1 MTLYFR
7 RRLLFRVLALLMMF
21 LILALASVVPI
32 MQASA
37 LAPVIAYGAKELVAA
52 LLIAGGASFATSDEV
67 REAATKVWDWLGQQA
82 SGVAD
87 KLQQIVALQIDV
99 ANTVGNGAVRI
110 SSDVFSAISDA
121 FKALFSDSS
130 GSSLDVFEYGRQY
143 NALYVED
150 FYKLC
155 TGIFS
160 LDSAQNYPIHAVCN
174 VDSDGIPHTYTVFTD
189 ESGGMVRLWLC
200 YTQVDG
206 TVEYE
211 RIKSSGS
218 PFYRYG
224 MFANMPYSVSTNYTE
239 IGIWYQLK
247 ADSPVEDY
255 IVSAGA
261 VRPFR
266 IGYFTFSSDTAIPS
280 PDLTYPGED
289 TMIYVPDIPEVQT
302 DEEGKD
308 VVIWP
313 DLSLN
318 PDDFV
323 LDIPKTATGDLV
335 DVPYDTLVDA
345 STGTAVGE
353 GEGTGTGEG
362 EGTGSG
368 ILDILGDIWDAIR
381 NFFDSPSDFKL
392 DFDGFKNL
400 ILVDRFPFCIP
411 FDLRDAIMLFAASAA
426 DYKFSIDLDT
436 SYFSVHHTVDLSPY
450 TVPITFFRYVVVVWF
465 VYVLILRTRDVMKW

>member
-52 LLIAGGASFATSDEV
+52 LLIAGGASFATTDTA
-67 REAATKVWDWLGQQA
+67 RDAAAKVWDWLGQQA

-99 ANTVGNGAVRI
+99 ANTVGDGAVRI
-110 SSDVFSAISDA
+110 SQSI
-121 FKALFSDSS
+121 
-130 GSSLDVFEYGRQY
+130 
-143 NALYVED
+143 
-150 FYKLC
+150 
-155 TGIFS
+155 
-160 LDSAQNYPIHAVCN
+160 
-174 VDSDGIPHTYTVFTD
+174 
-189 ESGGMVRLWLC
+189 W
-200 YTQVDG
+200 
-206 TVEYE
+206 
-211 RIKSSGS
+211 
-218 PFYRYG
+218 
-224 MFANMPYSVSTNYTE
+224 YSVSSAYDALFPSDVG
-239 IGIWYQLK
+239 GIEYGKQYVF
-247 ADSPVEDY
+247 ADYLSLREFIERFFPRGPGSAFDHKIRSIKY
-255 IVSAGA
+255 VSASGVVNEYSIVRQFSNNIYYEYLYENGVQKRQLLATAESDILCYFYLDPLSNFAEGSINFKGA
-261 VRPFR
+261 YVPD
-266 IGYFTFSSDTAIPS
+266 YNYLTCSFSAGTYSFSGDGITVS
-280 PDLTYPGED
+280 GGLTYPGED

-436 SYFSVHHTVDLSPY
+436 AYFSVHHTVDLSPY

>member
-21 LILALASVVPI
+21 LILALVSVVPI
-32 MQASA
+32 MQAAA
-37 LAPVIAYGAKELVAA
+37 LAPVIAYGVKELVAA
-52 LLIAGGASFATSDEV
+52 LLIAGGASFATTDTA
-67 REAATKVWDWLGQQA
+67 RDAAAKVWDWLGQQA

-99 ANTVGNGAVRI
+99 ANTVGDGAVRI
-110 SSDVFSAISDA
+110 SQSIWDAINDAYQSFVGSSVGGDIAFGEPIYFADGDAFDNWADNIDFYTSWITSIQQYDADGNLLSDAYILTPYIDVGDYYTYVLDGEEYHSFFNGDVFGRIW
-121 FKALFSDSS
+121 FSPSNS
-130 GSSLDVFEYGRQY
+130 
-143 NALYVED
+143 
-150 FYKLC
+150 
-155 TGIFS
+155 I
-160 LDSAQNYPIHAVCN
+160 
-174 VDSDGIPHTYTVFTD
+174 
-189 ESGGMVRLWLC
+189 
-200 YTQVDG
+200 
-206 TVEYE
+206 
-211 RIKSSGS
+211 
-218 PFYRYG
+218 
-224 MFANMPYSVSTNYTE
+224 
-239 IGIWYQLK
+239 
-247 ADSPVEDY
+247 
-255 IVSAGA
+255 
-261 VRPFR
+261 RPFFWLNV
-266 IGYFTFSSDTAIPS
+266 GNSNDTALSFGGNYAYFLETPCYVVFGTGAPS
-280 PDLTYPGED
+280 LAPDLTYPGED

>member
-21 LILALASVVPI
+21 LILALVSVVPI

-52 LLIAGGASFATSDEV
+52 LLIAGGASFATSDEA
-67 REAATKVWDWLGQQA
+67 REAATKVWDWLGQNA
-82 SGVAD
+82 AD
-87 KLQQIVALQIDV
+87 TAGKIEQLIQQQIEISDSISSAI
-99 ANTVGNGAVRI
+99 RI
-110 SSDVFSAISDA
+110 SDSTWDVLARAFNILFTGSPGDLVLGQTYILSDEASYQDFRSAVNIGDIDWSTYLISRVQSGNYTYYVDKQFFNA
-121 FKALFSDSS
+121 GDTVHVYYRYLDGSPYAGVTVKCEQSGYIYLYPGTPKYGYGGWNLVCLWEYSDGGTAGWKELSVPYTSAGTSFYSDS
-130 GSSLDVFEYGRQY
+130 L
-143 NALYVED
+143 A
-150 FYKLC
+150 
-155 TGIFS
+155 
-160 LDSAQNYPIHAVCN
+160 A
-174 VDSDGIPHTYTVFTD
+174 
-189 ESGGMVRLWLC
+189 
-200 YTQVDG
+200 
-206 TVEYE
+206 
-211 RIKSSGS
+211 
-218 PFYRYG
+218 
-224 MFANMPYSVSTNYTE
+224 
-239 IGIWYQLK
+239 
-247 ADSPVEDY
+247 
-255 IVSAGA
+255 
-261 VRPFR
+261 
-266 IGYFTFSSDTAIPS
+266 
-280 PDLTYPGED
+280 PDLVYPGED

-308 VVIWP
+308 IVIWP

-426 DYKFSIDLDT
+426 DYRFSIDLDT
-436 SYFSVHHTVDLSPY
+436 AYFSVHHTVDLSPY

>member
-21 LILALASVVPI
+21 LILALVSVVPI

-52 LLIAGGASFATSDEV
+52 LLIAGGASFATSDEA
-67 REAATKVWDWLGQQA
+67 REAATKVWDWLGQNA
-82 SGVAD
+82 AD
-87 KLQQIVALQIDV
+87 TAGKIEQLIQQQIEISETL
-99 ANTVGNGAVRI
+99 GNGAIRI
-110 SSDVFSAISDA
+110 SSSIWDVLQTAWNFYFPSSGVNYGVEYRVEEGKWNSDMYYGVFSYGEAWQNAITSIYVPESDVTFSVSPSYVQA
-121 FKALFSDSS
+121 GEEYFVYRNGVSQFTGIATKSGYVYLFAGFASS
-130 GSSLDVFEYGRQY
+130 GSWGKVRAALFHGDSYNTATRDVG
-143 NALYVED
+143 
-150 FYKLC
+150 
-155 TGIFS
+155 GFS
-160 LDSAQNYPIHAVCN
+160 LPASLYFY
-174 VDSDGIPHTYTVFTD
+174 SDVA
-189 ESGGMVRLWLC
+189 
-200 YTQVDG
+200 
-206 TVEYE
+206 
-211 RIKSSGS
+211 S
-218 PFYRYG
+218 PG
-224 MFANMPYSVSTNYTE
+224 LV
-239 IGIWYQLK
+239 
-247 ADSPVEDY
+247 
-255 IVSAGA
+255 
-261 VRPFR
+261 
-266 IGYFTFSSDTAIPS
+266 
-280 PDLTYPGED
+280 YPGED

-426 DYKFSIDLDT
+426 DYRFSIDLDT
-436 SYFSVHHTVDLSPY
+436 AYFSVHHTVDLSPY

>member
-21 LILALASVVPI
+21 LILALVSVVPVA
-32 MQASA
+32 QAFVLESA
-37 LAPVIAYGAKELVAA
+37 IAYGSVEIIATILISCGIVAA
-52 LLIAGGASFATSDEV
+52 NADNIRDIAYEVYVWLGEHASAVLSTIADWVVQKATSVFDVAV
-67 REAATKVWDWLGQQA
+67 RVSLETVDVIRQAVNELTATDANGNKVVSTLSLPAGVPSYADFINECIPQMAEHGYIVPSNLYVPDCVMYFNGSRLKDTILYLCVDSYLRMNSEEITGARYLGYAFKVSEESYESSNKKQYFYYGDSYWFVSGGLNQKSTNLSFPFESLVYCSTDIVQGDVSVPA
-82 SGVAD
+82 SGV
-87 KLQQIVALQIDV
+87 
-99 ANTVGNGAVRI
+99 
-110 SSDVFSAISDA
+110 S
-121 FKALFSDSS
+121 
-130 GSSLDVFEYGRQY
+130 
-143 NALYVED
+143 
-150 FYKLC
+150 
-155 TGIFS
+155 
-160 LDSAQNYPIHAVCN
+160 
-174 VDSDGIPHTYTVFTD
+174 IPYT
-189 ESGGMVRLWLC
+189 
-200 YTQVDG
+200 G
-206 TVEYE
+206 TV
-211 RIKSSGS
+211 
-218 PFYRYG
+218 
-224 MFANMPYSVSTNYTE
+224 
-239 IGIWYQLK
+239 
-247 ADSPVEDY
+247 ADP
-255 IVSAGA
+255 
-261 VRPFR
+261 R
-266 IGYFTFSSDTAIPS
+266 
-280 PDLTYPGED
+280 ED

-436 SYFSVHHTVDLSPY
+436 AYFSVHHTVDLSPY

>member
-21 LILALASVVPI
+21 LILALVSVVPI

-52 LLIAGGASFATSDEV
+52 LLIAGGASFATSDEA
-67 REAATKVWDWLGQQA
+67 REAATKVWDWLGQNA
-82 SGVAD
+82 AD
-87 KLQQIVALQIDV
+87 TAGKIEQLIQQQIEISETL
-99 ANTVGNGAVRI
+99 GNGAIRI
-110 SSDVFSAISDA
+110 SSSIWDVLQTAWNFYFPSSGVNYGVEYRVEEGNWNSDMYYGGFGYSHAWENAISSIVVGDTHYYVSPSHVDIGDTYYLYRNA
-121 FKALFSDSS
+121 DVISTKTANHSGFLYFYASYSSSSHSGDFDLGLFQ
-130 GSSLDVFEYGRQY
+130 G
-143 NALYVED
+143 
-150 FYKLC
+150 
-155 TGIFS
+155 
-160 LDSAQNYPIHAVCN
+160 
-174 VDSDGIPHTYTVFTD
+174 D
-189 ESGGMVRLWLC
+189 ES
-200 YTQVDG
+200 
-206 TVEYE
+206 
-211 RIKSSGS
+211 KSISFEAFGVNLPASLYFYSDVAS
-218 PFYRYG
+218 PG
-224 MFANMPYSVSTNYTE
+224 LV
-239 IGIWYQLK
+239 
-247 ADSPVEDY
+247 
-255 IVSAGA
+255 
-261 VRPFR
+261 
-266 IGYFTFSSDTAIPS
+266 
-280 PDLTYPGED
+280 YPGED

-308 VVIWP
+308 IVIWP

-353 GEGTGTGEG
+353 GEGAGEG

-411 FDLRDAIMLFAASAA
+411 FDLRDAIMLFAAAAA

>member
-21 LILALASVVPI
+21 LILALVSVVPI

-52 LLIAGGASFATSDEV
+52 LLIAGGASFATSDEA
-67 REAATKVWDWLGQQA
+67 REAATKVWDWLGQNA
-82 SGVAD
+82 AD
-87 KLQQIVALQIDV
+87 TAGKIEQLIQQQIEISDSISSAI
-99 ANTVGNGAVRI
+99 RI
-110 SSDVFSAISDA
+110 SDSTWDVLARAFNILFTGSPGDLVLGQTYHFPDA
-121 FKALFSDSS
+121 DAYMDFRSEINAPDIDWSTYLINRVDNGDITYYLDKQFFEAGDTFHVVQVTPNGTSMRFTFTEEQSGFIYLYPANRDYSYNSWCLYYVMHYADGTKATYYMRLSYADTTFYSDS
-130 GSSLDVFEYGRQY
+130 L
-143 NALYVED
+143 A
-150 FYKLC
+150 
-155 TGIFS
+155 
-160 LDSAQNYPIHAVCN
+160 A
-174 VDSDGIPHTYTVFTD
+174 
-189 ESGGMVRLWLC
+189 
-200 YTQVDG
+200 
-206 TVEYE
+206 
-211 RIKSSGS
+211 
-218 PFYRYG
+218 
-224 MFANMPYSVSTNYTE
+224 
-239 IGIWYQLK
+239 
-247 ADSPVEDY
+247 
-255 IVSAGA
+255 
-261 VRPFR
+261 
-266 IGYFTFSSDTAIPS
+266 
-280 PDLTYPGED
+280 PDLVYPGED

-308 VVIWP
+308 IVIWP